1 GSASPTHTYE
11 LSTCSRLFIV
21 GGGAAAAAVAP
32 SPPPP
37 RPQTTSLRF
46 EAFFYPSAWRQRAL
60 PLAAAAAPRGGAV
73 ASSSPAP
80 RRWRPPEGRR
90 DRARPTTRRSSCG
103 DELLSV
109 SYHLIIFSKQNSA
122 EVGNSNKQI
131 GKSSYRRSV
140 WTLSSLKLSFL
151 EINDLTSQLTNL
163 RKRLAISRF
172 GNEAITKGPQTAWPK
187 QGNK

>member
-1 GSASPTHTYE
+1 MS
-11 LSTCSRLFIV
+11 
-21 GGGAAAAAVAP
+21 
-32 SPPPP
+32 SPP
-37 RPQTTSLRF
+37 
-46 EAFFYPSAWRQRAL
+46 AL
-60 PLAAAAAPRGGAV
+60 
-73 ASSSPAP
+73 ASSSSAAAQQLPP
-80 RRWRPPEGRR
+80 WRPHHRR
-90 DRARPTTRRSSCG
+90 LVPRPPACASRPSSILAHGASARYRSQPQPRLVARPTTRRSSCG